1 MKLNYSTDSRKIKS
15 ISLIDQ
21 PSSFKFNFSHMD
33 LEKLESI
40 FLLLKKKVNLKG
52 FNINFE
58 IKKILGEGTYGKV
71 KIQQIQNLKN
81 F

>member
-1 MKLNYSTDSRKIKS
+1 
-15 ISLIDQ
+15 
-21 PSSFKFNFSHMD
+21 MD